1 MPPHHARRLLR
12 AIGGTRRRV
21 LTTATVGLALA
32 LTATAGLVHPP
43 AALAAEAPYTH
54 AMFNNPTG
62 DTTAKNVIYDRLVEL
77 IDGAAA
83 GSTIRVAMYYAD
95 STTVPDALVA
105 AKQRGVNVQVIMDNA
120 LTAHTAAYNDL
131 ATGLGTV
138 TSQSSFLMTCPAN
151 QGCIAKQGDWS
162 IMHAKFFLFTST
174 LGVSN
179 VVVQTSS
186 NLGGT
191 GWRDGG
197 TGWNDALEVT
207 GNDAL
212 FNSYTGYFG
221 DLKADKINNNYY
233 DTRVPLQAGAAKVFY
248 YPRAGSSISGDP
260 GENTVMTIL
269 NNTACFG
276 NTTVGTSDNHRTIIR
291 ITTMA
296 LNLQYLADKL
306 VSMDAA
312 GCYVEINLRID
323 PSDSGQISAV
333 NTLLAKTS
341 SVYNGVVVRYY
352 CVADPVW
359 IHSKN
364 FEIEGD
370 YYGKPDRKIAWT
382 GSLNWTGGSLRGD
395 DEVML
400 QEENDS
406 VFDTYKSQ
414 FGAVAAATTHQPA
427 NGDSETC

>member
-1 MPPHHARRLLR
+1 
-12 AIGGTRRRV
+12 V
-21 LTTATVGLALA
+21 
-32 LTATAGLVHPP
+32 
-43 AALAAEAPYTH
+43 
-54 AMFNNPTG
+54 FNDPTG
-62 DTTAKNVIYDRLVEL
+62 DNTAKDRIYTRLVEL
-77 IDGAAA
+77 IDGAAS

-95 STTVPDALVA
+95 ATTVPSALVA
-105 AKQRGVNVQVIMDNA
+105 ARQRGVNVQVIMDEKIA
-120 LTAHTAAYNDL
+120 EHQAAYAMLRD
-131 ATGLGTV
+131 GLGTV
-138 TSQSSFLMTCPAN
+138 TSQPSFFMTCPAAR
-151 QGCIAKQGDWS
+151 GCIADQGDWS

-212 FNSYTGYFG
+212 FTSYAGYFG
-221 DLKADKINNNYY
+221 DLKAHHVNNNYY

-248 YPRAGSSISGDP
+248 YPRAGSSVSGDP
-260 GENTVMTIL
+260 GENTVMTML
-269 NNTACFG
+269 SNTDCFG

-306 VSMDAA
+306 VAMDAA
-312 GCYVEINLRID
+312 GCYVEMNVRVD
-323 PSDSGQISAV
+323 PGDSAQVAAV
-333 NTLLAKTS
+333 NTLLKKTS
-341 SVYNGVVVRYY
+341 SVYNGVVVQYY
-352 CVADPVW
+352 CLADPIW

-364 FEIEGD
+364 FEIEGK
-370 YYGKPDRKIAWT
+370 YYGKADRKIVWT
-382 GSLNWTGGSLRGD
+382 GSLNWTGGSLRGS

-400 QEENDS
+400 QLEDNS
-406 VFDTYKSQ
+406 VFDGYKSQ
-414 FGAVAAATTHQPA
+414 YWAVAAAATHKPV
-427 NGDSETC
+427 NGDAVHC